1 MKRILSIIGIVIL
14 AIIGLIIIINST
26 HSDDIISP
34 DSIIE
39 PSEQTGNISEKIIGN
54 PDEASLVIYEYADY
68 GCSHCADWNRQMNEL
83 VKKYDGKLAIV
94 FRGYN
99 IGFQNGLAAA
109 YAATAAQIQGYWKE
123 YKDLLFANQS
133 EWVYAEKNDA
143 NNLFVEYFKQV
154 SNNAGDLEKF
164 KDDMKSA
171 SVKTRVSF
179 EHKMGK
185 KVSLQGT
192 PLFRINEE
200 TVPVGDLVETIDKAL
215 DANNKNATI
224 KT

>member
-1 MKRILSIIGIVIL
+1 MKRILSIISILIL
-14 AIIGLIIIINST
+14 AVIGLIIIINST
-26 HSDDIISP
+26 GNDEGVSP

-39 PSEQTGNISEKIIGN
+39 PSDNTGNISEKIIGS
-54 PDEASLVIYEYADY
+54 PDEASLIVYEYADY

-83 VKKYDGKLAIV
+83 VKKYDGRLAIV

-133 EWVYAEKNDA
+133 EWIYAEKKDA
-143 NNLFVEYFKQV
+143 NDLFIEYFKQA
-154 SNNAGDLEKF
+154 SNNAGDTEKF
-164 KDDMKSA
+164 INDMNS
-171 SVKTRVSF
+171 SDVKKRVSF

-185 KVSLQGT
+185 KVGLQGT
-192 PLFRINEE
+192 PLFRINGEA
-200 TVPVGDLVETIDKAL
+200 VPVSDLIETIEKSL
-215 DANNKNATI
+215 DAG
-224 KT
+224 

>member
-1 MKRILSIIGIVIL
+1 MKRILSIIGVLLL
-14 AIIGLIIIINST
+14 AVVGLIIIINST
-26 HSDDIISP
+26 GSDDGISP

-39 PSEQTGNISEKIIGN
+39 PSELTGNIPEKIIGN
-54 PDEASLVIYEYADY
+54 PEEAKLVVYEYADY

-133 EWVYAEKNDA
+133 EWIYAEKKDA
-143 NNLFVEYFKQV
+143 NDLFVEYFKQA
-154 SNNAGDLEKF
+154 SNNTGDTEKF
-164 KDDMKSA
+164 QDDMNST

-179 EHKMGK
+179 EQKMGK
-185 KVSLQGT
+185 KVGLQGT
-192 PLFRINEE
+192 PLFRINGES
-200 TVPVGDLVETIDKAL
+200 VPVGDLVKTIEKL
-215 DANNKNATI
+215 I
-224 KT
+224 P

>member
-1 MKRILSIIGIVIL
+1 MKRVLSAVGILLV

-26 HSDDIISP
+26 GNDDGISP

-39 PSEQTGNISEKIIGN
+39 PSEQTGNISEKIIGD
-54 PDEASLVIYEYADY
+54 PDEASLIVYEYADY

-123 YKDLLFANQS
+123 YKDLLFTNQS
-133 EWVYAEKNDA
+133 EWIYAEKKDA
-143 NNLFVEYFKQV
+143 NDLFVEYFKRA
-154 SNNAGDLEKF
+154 SNNTGDTEKF
-164 KDDMKSA
+164 KDDMNST

-179 EHKMGK
+179 EQKMGK
-185 KVSLQGT
+185 KVGLQGT
-192 PLFRINEE
+192 PLFRANGKS
-200 TVPVGDLVETIDKAL
+200 VPVGDLVETIEKL
-215 DANNKNATI
+215 I
-224 KT
+224 P

>member
-1 MKRILSIIGIVIL
+1 MKRILSIIGILIL
-14 AIIGLIIIINST
+14 AVVGLIVIINST
-26 HSDDIISP
+26 GSDDGISP

-54 PDEASLVIYEYADY
+54 PDEASLIVYEYADY
-68 GCSHCADWNRQMNEL
+68 GCPHCADWNRQMNEL

-109 YAATAAQIQGYWKE
+109 YSTTAAQIQGFWKE

-133 EWVYAEKNDA
+133 EWIYAEKKDA
-143 NNLFVEYFKQV
+143 NDLFVEYFKQA
-154 SNNAGDLEKF
+154 SNNTGDIEKF
-164 KDDMKSA
+164 KDDMNSA

-179 EHKMGK
+179 EQKMGK
-185 KVSLQGT
+185 KVNLQGT
-192 PLFRINEE
+192 PLFRINGEN
-200 TVPVGDLVETIDKAL
+200 VSVGDLVKTIEKL
-215 DANNKNATI
+215 I
-224 KT
+224 P

>member
-1 MKRILSIIGIVIL
+1 MKRILSIIGVLLL
-14 AIIGLIIIINST
+14 AVVSLIIIINST
-26 HSDDIISP
+26 GSDDGVSP

-39 PSEQTGNISEKIIGN
+39 PSEQTGNIPEKIVGN
-54 PDEASLVIYEYADY
+54 PDEASLIVYEYADY

-133 EWVYAEKNDA
+133 EWIYAEKKDA
-143 NNLFVEYFKQV
+143 NDLFVDYFKQA
-154 SNNAGDLEKF
+154 SNDTGDTEKF
-164 KDDMKSA
+164 QDDMNST

-179 EHKMGK
+179 EQKMGK
-185 KVSLQGT
+185 KIGLQGT
-192 PLFRINEE
+192 PLFRINGES
-200 TVPVGDLVETIDKAL
+200 VPVGDLVKTIEKL
-215 DANNKNATI
+215 I
-224 KT
+224 P

>member
-1 MKRILSIIGIVIL
+1 MKRILSIIGIIIL

-39 PSEQTGNISEKIIGN
+39 PSEQTGNIPEKIIGN
-54 PDEASLVIYEYADY
+54 PDKASLIVYEYADY

-83 VKKYDGKLAIV
+83 VKKYDGELAIV

-99 IGFQNGLAAA
+99 IGFQNGMAAA
-109 YAATAAQIQGYWKE
+109 YAATAAQVQGYWKE

-133 EWVYAEKNDA
+133 EWIYAEKKDVND
-143 NNLFVEYFKQV
+143 LFVEYFKQA
-154 SNNAGDLEKF
+154 SNNNGDLEKF
-164 KDDMKSA
+164 RDDMNSTN
-171 SVKTRVSF
+171 VKTRVDF

-185 KVSLQGT
+185 KVGLQGT
-192 PLFRINEE
+192 PLFRIDEK
-200 TVPVGDLVETIDKAL
+200 TVPVSDLIETIEKIFSS
-215 DANNKNATI
+215 ATS
-224 KT
+224 